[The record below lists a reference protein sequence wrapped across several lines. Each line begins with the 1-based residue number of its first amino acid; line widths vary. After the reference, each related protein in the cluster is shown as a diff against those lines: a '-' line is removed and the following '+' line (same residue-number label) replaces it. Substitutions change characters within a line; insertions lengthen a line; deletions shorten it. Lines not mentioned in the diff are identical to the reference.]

1 MSKITCS
8 CNEYPWRFY
17 KAGESATNAHGD
29 TSQPFLCDVWERVD
43 DDLCLCTSQFA
54 LGEEGRFYC
63 DRCGTLCTAKGTTEP
78 QVPWARVVQA
88 EKRMEMVV
96 CERDQ
101 AQKNVVALQQD
112 VLSQGIAVNRLADE
126 LAAKHEVCPFETE
139 EGCPRPDENY
149 NLDHNHSC
157 DKGDRRSRRGAECW
171 RLWAMAKRVL
181 TIQTTEVEA

>member
-43 DDLCLCTSQFA
+43 DDLGLCTSQFA

-88 EKRMEMVV
+88 EKRMAEIYKTGCHGAANYVLGAGQWAGA
-96 CERDQ
+96 Q
-101 AQKNVVALQQD
+101 ANVSND
-112 VLSQGIAVNRLADE
+112 SPVLCKQRSGEWFTTWLVRLAR
-126 LAAKHEVCPFETE
+126 ETAMAI
-139 EGCPRPDENY
+139 
-149 NLDHNHSC
+149 
-157 DKGDRRSRRGAECW
+157 GDREAEAKWQAEYQRCSEGA
-171 RLWAMAKRVL
+171 K
-181 TIQTTEVEA
+181 